1 MVRRCSAAAGVCWTL
16 LMGCVFAAN
25 AVTFEVK
32 DGNSTCIKADLN
44 ASFSITYSTANGT
57 RVAEF
62 VLPSSARVGN
72 TSSCGGREVPPELL
86 VSFGDGH
93 ALGLVFSSDGKLYRV
108 ANMSLQYNLSDTST
122 FPQSS
127 SSGLETVMRN
137 VSEISARMN
146 STYRC
151 LSSTTVSLSAG
162 VNITFSDVR
171 MEAYMNGANLS
182 KDESVCSAD
191 LPVTTAAPTQTP
203 RTTAAPS
210 PVPPPAPE
218 RGNYTLVNNNGTAC
232 LLALMGLQ
240 LNVTHHSKSLN
251 KTVSEVMNLQPN
263 KTTASGS
270 CGVTLATLVLTEE
283 LTNLTFTFTLNSTSK
298 KFYLSAV
305 NISAFW
311 PDMTDRFAEGN
322 GSLNLLQCSAGR
334 SYMCSAEQTL
344 AVLPTFS
351 INTFKLQL
359 QPFNVTANRF
369 SAAEECRVDQENMLI
384 PIIVGVALAGLVL
397 IVLIAY
403 LIGRK
408 RTHAG
413 YQTI

>member
-1 MVRRCSAAAGVCWTL
+1 MVRRCSSAGVCWTL
-16 LMGCVFAAN
+16 LMGCVFAAH
-25 AVTFEVK
+25 AVTFEVT

-44 ASFSITYSTANGT
+44 ASFSITYNTNNGT
-57 RVAEF
+57 RVVVF
-62 VLPSSARVGN
+62 GLPSSARVGN
-72 TSSCGGREVPPELL
+72 GSSCGGREVPPELQ
-86 VSFGDGH
+86 VSFGAGH
-93 ALGLVFSSDGKLYRV
+93 ALGLVFSSDGRLYRV

-127 SSGLETVMRN
+127 STGVETMMTN
-137 VSEISARMN
+137 VSEIFARMN
-146 STYRC
+146 STYKC
-151 LSSTTVSLSAG
+151 VSSSTVSLSARAN
-162 VNITFSDVR
+162 VTFSDVHL
-171 MEAYMNGANLS
+171 EAYMTGANLS

-191 LPVTTAAPTQTP
+191 LPVTTVAPTQTP

-218 RGNYTLVNNNGTAC
+218 RGNYTLTNTNGTAC

-240 LNVTHHSKSLN
+240 LNVTHRSKSLN
-251 KTVSEVMNLQPN
+251 QTVSEVVNLQPN

-270 CGVTLATLVLTEE
+270 CGATLATLVLTEE
-283 LTNLTFTFTLNSTSK
+283 LTNLTFTFALNSTTQ

-322 GSLNLLQCSAGR
+322 GSLNLLQCSVGR

-344 AVLPTFS
+344 SVLPTFS
-351 INTFKLQL
+351 INTFRMQL
-359 QPFNVTANRF
+359 QPFNITSNRF
-369 SAAEECRVDQENMLI
+369 SAVEECRLDQENMLI
-384 PIIVGVALAGLVL
+384 PIIVGAALAGLVL
-397 IVLIAY
+397 IVLVAY

>member
-1 MVRRCSAAAGVCWTL
+1 MTVKRSSAAGVCWTL
-16 LMGCVFAAN
+16 LMGCVFAAH
-25 AVTFEVK
+25 AMTFEVM

-44 ASFSITYSTANGT
+44 TSFSITYNTTNGT
-57 RVAEF
+57 SAARFA
-62 VLPSSARVGN
+62 LPSSAAVDKG
-72 TSSCGGREVPPELL
+72 SSCGGAGVPPELL
-86 VSFGDGH
+86 VSFGAGH
-93 ALGLVFSSDGKLYRV
+93 ALTLLFSSDGRLYHV
-108 ANMSLQYNLSDTST
+108 ANISLQYNLSDTST

-127 SSGLETVMRN
+127 GTGLVTVMTN
-137 VSEISARMN
+137 ATKISARLN

-151 LSSTTVSLSAG
+151 VSSVSISLSTE

-171 MEAYMNGANLS
+171 MEAYMSGANRS
-182 KDESVCSAD
+182 RDESVCSAD
-191 LPVTTAAPTQTP
+191 QPITTAAPTQPP
-203 RTTAAPS
+203 RTTTAPS

-218 RGNYTLVNNNGTAC
+218 RGNYTLTNRNGTAC

-240 LNVTHHSKSLN
+240 LNITHRSKFLN
-251 KTVSEVMNLQPN
+251 QTISEVVNLQPN
-263 KTTASGS
+263 RTTASGS
-270 CGVTLATLVLTEE
+270 CAPSVATLVLTED
-283 LTNLTFTFTLNSTSK
+283 LTNLTFTFTLNSTTQ
-298 KFYLSAV
+298 KFYLGAV
-305 NISAFW
+305 SVSAFW

-322 GSLNLLQCSAGR
+322 GSLNLLQCSVGR

-344 AVLPTFS
+344 SIVPSFS
-351 INTFKLQL
+351 INTFRLQL
-359 QPFNVTANRF
+359 QPFNVTAGRF
-369 SAAEECRVDQENMLI
+369 SAVEECRVDQENMLI

>member
-1 MVRRCSAAAGVCWTL
+1 MTVKRSSAAGVCWTL
-16 LMGCVFAAN
+16 LMGCVFAAH
-25 AVTFEVK
+25 AMTFEVM

-44 ASFSITYSTANGT
+44 ASFSITYNTTNGT
-57 RVAEF
+57 SAARF
-62 VLPSSARVGN
+62 VLPSSAAVGKG
-72 TSSCGGREVPPELL
+72 SSCGGDGIPPELL
-86 VSFGDGH
+86 VSFGAGH
-93 ALGLVFSSDGKLYRV
+93 ALTLLFSSDGRLYRV
-108 ANMSLQYNLSDTST
+108 ANISLQYNLSDTST

-127 SSGLETVMRN
+127 GTGLTTVMTN
-137 VSEISARMN
+137 ATEISARLN

-151 LSSTTVSLSAG
+151 VSSVTVSLSAE

-171 MEAYMNGANLS
+171 MEAYMSGANHS
-182 KDESVCSAD
+182 TDESVCSAD
-191 LPVTTAAPTQTP
+191 QTVTTAAPTQSP

-210 PVPPPAPE
+210 PVPLPAPE
-218 RGNYTLVNNNGTAC
+218 RGNYTLTNRNGTAC

-240 LNVTHHSKSLN
+240 LNITHRSKSLN
-251 KTVSEVMNLQPN
+251 QTISEVVNLQPN
-263 KTTASGS
+263 RTTASGLCAAS
-270 CGVTLATLVLTEE
+270 VATLVLTED
-283 LTNLTFTFTLNSTSK
+283 LTNLTFTFTLNSTTQ

-305 NISAFW
+305 SVSAFW

-322 GSLNLLQCSAGR
+322 GSLNLLQCSVGR

-344 AVLPTFS
+344 SIVPSFS
-351 INTFKLQL
+351 INTFRLQL
-359 QPFNVTANRF
+359 QPFNVTAGRF
-369 SAAEECRVDQENMLI
+369 SAVEECRLDQENMLI